1 MFEARGKKV
10 VYLKRVKMAGIALDD
25 TLAPGQWRELTN
37 EGNGET
43 AKNYVRRNTCGNF

>member
-10 VYLKRVKMAGIALDD
+10 VYLKRVKMAGITLDE

-37 EGNGET
+37 EEMERLQ
-43 AKNYVRRNTCGNF
+43 KLC